1 MHIFTRYVDCLP
13 TSYKYWIGLSVLS
26 VNAVFKEPEAILLI
40 TAKIAQRTA
49 AVATERAIEAN
60 YV

>member
-1 MHIFTRYVDCLP
+1 MGYCMRYLYN
-13 TSYKYWIGLSVLS
+13 TGISYNIWIGLSMLS

-49 AVATERAIEAN
+49 AVTTERAIEAN